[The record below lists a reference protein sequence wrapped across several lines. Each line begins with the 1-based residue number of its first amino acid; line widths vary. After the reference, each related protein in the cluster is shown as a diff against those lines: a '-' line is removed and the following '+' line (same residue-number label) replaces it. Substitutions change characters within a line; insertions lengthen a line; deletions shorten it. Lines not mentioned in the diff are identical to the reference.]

1 MKKEKKQKSFFSKII
16 EEFKTA
22 IECCKKGTDM
32 YIESDNDNK
41 KKKKFFDFD

>member
-1 MKKEKKQKSFFSKII
+1 MSKKSTNKSFFSKIV

-32 YIESDNDNK
+32 EIEEDKNK
-41 KKKKFFDFD
+41 KKKIFDLD